1 MEHLQAPG
9 PQGAVAQLQPGPP
22 AVELV
27 EVEEELDLH
36 VSLLAG
42 QLAEPPGQR
51 PGIEGREGLGGHRD
65 LRRG

>member
-1 MEHLQAPG
+1 VQDLQAPG

-27 EVEEELDLH
+27 QVEEELDLY

-42 QLAEPPGQR
+42 QLAEPPGQG
-51 PGIEGREGLGGHRD
+51 PGIEG
-65 LRRG
+65 